1 LPRGLPATLPRSRPP
16 PILQREENN
25 KMLDYDN
32 SAFYY
37 FSITLLSFYILPGT
51 YYFLSELYDAFLSKP
66 PTETLARTSLEQN
79 KSKKLQ
85 KQIKGITKLYKW
97 SFILNFIILIFAY
110 ICFIYLFL
118 MVYQDGEVSRF
129 DPYQI
134 LGVEIGTEMNEI
146 KRAYRKLTLRYHP
159 DKNPNDKIAEEM
171 FMKIAKA
178 YEALTDPVSR
188 ENYEKY
194 GSPDGKQALE
204 VSIGLPI
211 ALLENPK
218 VVLVLYLIGM
228 VVLIPVAVGL
238 WYSNSKQYG
247 EKNIKYETYSLFYQL
262 LTEGTRIKMIPEVFA
277 AATECRELFRPE
289 LAREQ
294 FGKLYGKLKTEKA
307 MQKTKYDHPNILQTN
322 LLIHAYCMRMD
333 SDLTPVHD
341 LPLCTALSLSLS
353 LHCTAL
359 SLCLSLLSRS
369 LEASFTWLRK

>member
-1 LPRGLPATLPRSRPP
+1 
-16 PILQREENN
+16 
-25 KMLDYDN
+25 MLDYDN

-51 YYFLSELYDAFLSKP
+51 YYFFSEIYDAYFKKLP
-66 PTETLARTSLEQN
+66 IEITARTTLEKEKSL
-79 KSKKLQ
+79 KLQ
-85 KQIKGITKLYKW
+85 QQIHGTTKLLKW
-97 SFILNFIILIFAY
+97 SFILNTILLVFAY

-134 LGVEIGTEMNEI
+134 LGVEMGTDMNDI
-146 KRAYRKLTLRYHP
+146 KRAYRKLTLKYHP
-159 DKNPNDKIAEEM
+159 DKNPGDKIAEEM

-178 YEALTDPVSR
+178 YEALTDPVAR
-188 ENYEKY
+188 ENYEKF
-194 GSPDGKQALE
+194 GSPDGKQSLE
-204 VSIGLPI
+204 VSIGLPV

-262 LTEGTRIKMIPEVFA
+262 LTEGTRIKQMPEVFS
-277 AATECRELFRPE
+277 AATECRDLFRPD

-307 MQKTKYDHPNILQTN
+307 LQKTKFDHPNILQTN
-322 LLIHAYCMRMD
+322 LLVHAYCLRMD
-333 SDLTPVHD
+333 SDLTPV
-341 LPLCTALSLSLS
+341 SLVLYF
-353 LHCTAL
+353 
-359 SLCLSLLSRS
+359 LLSHLHLFSVR
-369 LEASFTWLRK
+369 R